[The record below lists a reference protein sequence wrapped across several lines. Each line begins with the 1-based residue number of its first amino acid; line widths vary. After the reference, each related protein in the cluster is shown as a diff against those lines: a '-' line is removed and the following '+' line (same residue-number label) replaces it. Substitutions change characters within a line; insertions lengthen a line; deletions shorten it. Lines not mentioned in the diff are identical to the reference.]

1 MLNNAEKFITNMIS
15 DNDLK
20 LLAQDCFDSLT
31 LERSINQSLVGKLKG
46 DVSNYLATGN
56 SVHVNK
62 ETRRLIDALILYT
75 IYQLETRV
83 QSVSKDVYSSTSPP
97 DNL

>member
-1 MLNNAEKFITNMIS
+1 MIS

-31 LERSINQSLVGKLKG
+31 QERSINQSLVGKLKG

-56 SVHVNK
+56 TVHVNK

-97 DNL
+97 DSL